1 MPLATRKRS
10 PEPVMLGIPTDKV
23 AFIVMKAH
31 AFDVKEASSDPD
43 SGSNPTDDGDT
54 DILEDQPDDM
64 TGRELRDAIR
74 GLNPEQQIA
83 LIALAWVGRGT
94 FDLEEWNEALDTA
107 RTEHSK
113 RVAEY
118 LMGLPL
124 LGDYLEDGLDAF
136 GEGIV
141 DDA

>member
-1 MPLATRKRS
+1 MPLASRKREA
-10 PEPVMLGIPTDKV
+10 EPIVLGIPTDKI

-31 AFDVKEASSDPD
+31 AYDVKEAASDPD

-54 DILEDQPDDM
+54 DILEDLPEDM
-64 TGRELRDAIR
+64 TARELRDAIR

-83 LIALAWVGRGT
+83 LVALAWVGRGT
-94 FDLEEWNEALDTA
+94 FDLSEWNEALDTA